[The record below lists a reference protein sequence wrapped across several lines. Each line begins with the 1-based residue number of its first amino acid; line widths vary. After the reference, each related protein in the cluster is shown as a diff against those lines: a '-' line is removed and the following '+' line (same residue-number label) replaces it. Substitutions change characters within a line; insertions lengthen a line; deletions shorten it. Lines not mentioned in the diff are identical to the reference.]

1 YYEVRIPLGLTPL
14 NLGLDPNSDTYND
27 TLWIKG
33 NSLDLDLNVLTQIKT
48 ERNLSSLPLNALYSQ
63 LQSNG
68 HTYAIMG
75 NPNLGEIRGIL
86 MGVENSRAVS
96 ASGELWFNEL
106 RLSSLDEKGGWA
118 ALARVDIDLAD
129 LGTISLSANTHS
141 NGFGT
146 LEQRVN
152 ERFRDNFVQFD
163 ATTNLELGRLLP
175 QSAAMTIPFFASI
188 TQTISTPEYDPF
200 DMDIRL
206 KDKLDYSFVT
216 DSSV

>member
-1 YYEVRIPLGLTPL
+1 
-14 NLGLDPNSDTYND
+14 
-27 TLWIKG
+27 
-33 NSLDLDLNVLTQIKT
+33 
-48 ERNLSSLPLNALYSQ
+48 
-63 LQSNG
+63 
-68 HTYAIMG
+68 
-75 NPNLGEIRGIL
+75 
-86 MGVENSRAVS
+86 
-96 ASGELWFNEL
+96 
-106 RLSSLDEKGGWA
+106 
-118 ALARVDIDLAD
+118 ALARVDINLAD

-206 KDKLDYSFVT
+206 KDKLDYSSAAER
-216 DSSV
+216 DSIRKNAVDFASVKTVSFTNVRKNRTGN